1 MSSSLDSDSDH
12 SGVPME
18 SSVKSPSSPN
28 KEIEMQPD
36 LSEDWKPPSRFYVR
50 LCFTALCYFS
60 VGKPNLEELWQE
72 VREVGWK
79 KRNERF
85 RTLVLCYLCMQR
97 SAILCYFY
105 LMWRPPH
112 TKIVESVS
120 TVHYDTLVRL
130 SLIFSLHGLLY
141 HMLFWRSDTAI
152 ELHTNQRMQKLFY
165 LSRRKALTHVSLVRM
180 TTLTAV
186 CSVGFLA
193 GGFIAIILGANLNTS
208 LAAAAVV
215 ALFLDAMMWVDDL
228 VALLM
233 GLLAFIVWVGLGMR
247 YVNMTQ
253 RQ

>member
-1 MSSSLDSDSDH
+1 
-12 SGVPME
+12 
-18 SSVKSPSSPN
+18 
-28 KEIEMQPD
+28 MQ
-36 LSEDWKPPSRFYVR
+36 
-50 LCFTALCYFS
+50 
-60 VGKPNLEELWQE
+60 G
-72 VREVGWK
+72 
-79 KRNERF
+79 
-85 RTLVLCYLCMQR
+85 

-130 SLIFSLHGLLY
+130 SLIFSLYGLLY

-152 ELHTNQRMQKLFY
+152 ELHEMTNQRMQKPFY
-165 LSRRKALTHVSLVRM
+165 LSRRKVLTHVSLVRM

-193 GGFIAIILGANLNTS
+193 GGFISIILGANLNTS

-215 ALFLDAMMWVDDL
+215 ALFLDAMMWLDEL

-233 GLLAFIVWVGLGMR
+233 NPLAFIVWVGLGMR